1 MTPELNPST
10 TAELITKLRDK
21 DQARALTKDETVEL
35 YNIIANVLEGH
46 MAALKTR
53 DVKLKTAMEVAQRV
67 MTKLVGTLAA

>member
-35 YNIIANVLEGH
+35 YNIIANVLEGY

-53 DVKLKTAMEVAQRV
+53 DVKLRTAMEVAQRV

>member
-1 MTPELNPST
+1 LTPELNPST

-35 YNIIANVLEGH
+35 YNIIANVLEGY

-53 DVKLKTAMEVAQRV
+53 DVKLRTAMEVAQRV

>member
-21 DQARALTKDETVEL
+21 DQARALTKDETVEFITL
-35 YNIIANVLEGH
+35 SPTYWKATWPLSRR
-46 MAALKTR
+46 R

>member
-35 YNIIANVLEGH
+35 YNIIANVLEGY

>member
-35 YNIIANVLEGH
+35 YNIIANVLEGY

-53 DVKLKTAMEVAQRV
+53 ERQT
-67 MTKLVGTLAA
+67 

>member
-35 YNIIANVLEGH
+35 YNIIANVLEGY

-53 DVKLKTAMEVAQRV
+53 DVKLKTALEVAQRV